1 MEHPVPNQTD
11 HFLNHE
17 TFKGPFD
24 PSNEQL
30 IFDFLTTT
38 LEENLSKFKPKDY
51 YKDRAN
57 ELEKRMNT
65 IDEYHLMNIMRM
77 QYEEVDIL
85 RGNLEYLK
93 KSRDTNIKAL
103 Y

>member
-1 MEHPVPNQTD
+1 
-11 HFLNHE
+11 
-17 TFKGPFD
+17 
-24 PSNEQL
+24 
-30 IFDFLTTT
+30 
-38 LEENLSKFKPKDY
+38 
-51 YKDRAN
+51 
-57 ELEKRMNT
+57 
-65 IDEYHLMNIMRM
+65 MNIMRM